1 MDVEIP
7 NQISKKPSLI
17 SQKEYKDEPA
27 SQQKI
32 EVPEEKPA
40 EQVHNFLSQKKE
52 EETFSVLNNPVRVA
66 ERQRK
71 YIKFLSGRFTPVLQD
86 RVIGINFLY
95 DSNPN
100 APGDFLRIGNTKDD
114 SKMDG
119 EPLQMVPEQKPQD
132 DEVGVPE
139 EFEYDEGKQLL
150 DKKKD

>member
-1 MDVEIP
+1 MGIT
-7 NQISKKPSLI
+7 NQVSKKPSLI
-17 SQKEYKDEPA
+17 SQKEQKDEPA

-40 EQVHNFLSQKKE
+40 DEVHYFVNQKKE

-71 YIKFLSGRFTPVLQD
+71 YIKFLPGRFTPVLQD

-95 DSNPN
+95 DSSPN
-100 APGDFLRIGNTKDD
+100 ESGDFLTIGDGKDS
-114 SKMDG
+114 SKMQG
-119 EPLQMVPEQKPQD
+119 EPLQIVPEEKPQED
-132 DEVGVPE
+132 DVAMPE